1 VSAPRSRRGVLGVA
15 PILLPLVFVLQA
27 ALSHRLDRW
36 VHPRPFEAVKTQS
49 MDPKVSS
56 AMRALAFLGGQKV
69 LVGHIFWIHVAQYYG
84 DTDNARDRYAQIYD
98 FCSLASD
105 LNPRLTGIYTFGAA
119 VLAFHVNRP
128 EEAFRL
134 LAKGIQANPEELG
147 LKNLY
152 AAVLFRHSENYER
165 AVPFLEAQIRMGEAP
180 TMLVNILANTY
191 AKVGRTQDA
200 IRVWRTILTTAKT
213 DEQRIIAAKELQ
225 DLYRGS
231 KGPKAPSR

>member
-1 VSAPRSRRGVLGVA
+1 VSAPFPRRGILKAA
-15 PILLPLVFVLQA
+15 PFLLPLLFLLQA
-27 ALSHRLDRW
+27 SLSHRLDRW
-36 VHPRPFEAVKTQS
+36 VHPKPFETVKTS
-49 MDPKVSS
+49 TMDPKVSS

-84 DTDNARDRYAQIYD
+84 DTDNARDRYASMYD

-134 LAKGIQANPEELG
+134 LAKGIQANPQELG

-152 AAVLFRHSENYER
+152 AAILFRHSANYER

-225 DLYRGS
+225 ELYARTKEG
-231 KGPKAPSR
+231 KAPSR